1 MKEIAD
7 IVLFENFD
15 KNAVIGL
22 IGSHK
27 KDFPLTF
34 PRWECKMEYLD
45 EEAGQDFYKYAAS
58 SIQGWRDH
66 FEDTH
71 ICQAGNFQGKDSFFA
86 VFDGHGGA
94 ECAKYCKENLVSQI
108 PDYGKTNNFT
118 RK

>member
-1 MKEIAD
+1 
-7 IVLFENFD
+7 
-15 KNAVIGL
+15 
-22 IGSHK
+22 
-27 KDFPLTF
+27 
-34 PRWECKMEYLD
+34 MEFLD